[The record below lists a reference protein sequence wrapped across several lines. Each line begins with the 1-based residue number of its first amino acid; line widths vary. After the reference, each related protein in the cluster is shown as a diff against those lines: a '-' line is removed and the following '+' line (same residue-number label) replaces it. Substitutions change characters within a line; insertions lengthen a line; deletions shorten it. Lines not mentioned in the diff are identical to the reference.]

1 MEVAEVFIACKKQAH
16 YSRELILPQPALVH
30 IVSGEMRVAT
40 AERSYHFFAGD
51 TVLLPRN
58 QLGRMSKLP
67 LNAEPCIAISVLF
80 RKERLQH
87 YYSANEYKSKVQH
100 SCELKKFGAH
110 PLLKSLFN
118 SLQPYFELTDALP
131 EDIAAFKIEEAVRI
145 LRAIDPDVDE
155 LLGQFDEP
163 GKLDLAEFMEQNYM
177 FNLSLEKF
185 GYLTGRSLT
194 TFKKDFKRIFQNTP
208 GRWLTQKRL
217 ELAHFQIFE
226 QKRKPSDVYIETGFE
241 DLSHFSFA
249 FKKHFGYSPTQR
261 EGELRN
267 LRTLPKGSLPASS
280 R

>member
-1 MEVAEVFIACKKQAH
+1 MEVAEVFIACKKEAH
-16 YSRELILPQPALVH
+16 YSRELVLAQPALVH
-30 IVSGEMRVAT
+30 IVSGEMRVVT

-67 LNAEPCIAISVLF
+67 LDGEPCIAISVLF

-87 YYSANEYKSKVQH
+87 YYATNEHKSKVPH
-100 SCELKKFGAH
+100 SNKLKKFGAH

-118 SLQPYFELTDALP
+118 SLQPYFEMADALP

-155 LLGQFDEP
+155 LLGQFEEP
-163 GKLDLAEFMEQNYM
+163 GKLDLTEFMEQNYM
-177 FNLSLEKF
+177 FNLPLEKF

-194 TFKKDFKRIFQNTP
+194 TFKKDFKRIFKNTP

-217 ELAHFQIFE
+217 ELAHYRIFE
-226 QKRKPSDVYIETGFE
+226 QKRKPSDVYIESGFE

-249 FKKHFGYSPTQR
+249 FKKHFGYNPTHS
-261 EGELRN
+261 GIGLRN
-267 LRTLPKGSLPASS
+267 KSFTHEDKGRT
-280 R
+280 